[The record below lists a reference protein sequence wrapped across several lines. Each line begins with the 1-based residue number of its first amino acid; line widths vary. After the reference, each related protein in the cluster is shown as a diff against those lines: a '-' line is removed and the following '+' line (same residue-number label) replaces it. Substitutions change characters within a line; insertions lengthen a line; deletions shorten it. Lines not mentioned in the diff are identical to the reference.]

1 VQEKI
6 LLRFCLSFDSSF
18 WTEFEVCGH
27 SFDGFVTWWWFG
39 KIKGEGKGALDEDG
53 G

>member
-1 VQEKI
+1 MMFVGKRMMRERRRGARKD
-6 LLRFCLSFDSSF
+6 SF
-18 WTEFEVCGH
+18 CGH